1 MNNSLSPSSDQERL
15 EELVRSGLYEEALT
29 LCRELKQA
37 HPHEDSYS
45 LALAWAYHDC
55 GKKQEAIACFQELF
69 EKELQQKVFSGF
81 AFDELVRIYKENGDV
96 DSLLDICERA
106 VQKTQENDFS
116 LLGDLGDAYLRTG
129 RWPDAVRIFEQM
141 IVLEPNLSSSYCL
154 LGNTHAAMGE
164 LQKAQEAYLKA
175 AEIEP
180 ERREV
185 FMCRL
190 AHTYSQG
197 GYTAPAEEVL
207 RTCLKEGA
215 SPLVCLELADI
226 LLGDGRFREG
236 EEFLEQAIS
245 LDHTS
250 KGVFCNRFGN
260 RLAQLGHHKMAVNY
274 FWQALQ
280 TDPENFFYRR
290 NMETSS
296 RFMGSNT

>member
-15 EELVRSGLYEEALT
+15 EELIRLGLYEEALA
-29 LCRELKQA
+29 LCRELKQV

-81 AFDELVRIYKENGDV
+81 AFDELVRIYKENGYV
-96 DSLLDICERA
+96 DLLLDICERA
-106 VQKTQENDFS
+106 VQKTQGNDFS
-116 LLGDLGDAYLRTG
+116 LLGDLGDAYLRIG
-129 RWPDAVRIFEQM
+129 RCPDAARIFEQM
-141 IVLEPNLSSSYCL
+141 IALEPNLSSSYCL
-154 LGNTHAAMGE
+154 LGNAHVAMGE

-185 FMCRL
+185 FLCRL
-190 AHTYSQG
+190 AHIYSQA
-197 GYTAPAEEVL
+197 GYATPAEEVL
-207 RTCLKEGA
+207 RTCLRVA
-215 SPLVCLELADI
+215 LSPLVCLELADL
-226 LLGDGRFREG
+226 LLGDGRFSEA
-236 EEFLEQAIS
+236 EDFLEQAIC

-250 KGVFCNRFGN
+250 QGVFYNRFGN
-260 RLAQLGHHKMAVNY
+260 QLAQLGYHKMAVNY
-274 FWQALQ
+274 FRRAIQ

-296 RFMGSNT
+296 RFMDSNT